1 MNVRKI
7 MRCIALAVLSYDT
20 ALAQN
25 PIINSQFTADPT
37 ARVFNGKVYLYPS
50 HDIPSPIEKLKT
62 WFCMPDYHV
71 FSSENLMDW
80 EDHGVIVSQDKVPW
94 VQDGSYTMWAP
105 DCVEKDGKYYF
116 YFPAAPKGEEKGFG
130 IGVAIADQPEGPFM
144 PMWKP
149 IEGVHGIDPCVLI
162 DKDGQAYI
170 YWAGAGLHMVKLK
183 PNMTELA
190 SEPKLVEGLPEGF
203 KEGPFAFERNGKYY
217 FTFPWVRE
225 KDGTETLAYAMADHP
240 MGPFTFK
247 GIIMDE
253 SPTKCWTNHHS
264 IVEYQG
270 QWYLFYHH
278 NDYSPKFDKNRSVR
292 IDSLNFNPDGT
303 IQKVIPTLRGVG
315 LTKARSRIQIDR
327 YSALQGKGIG
337 IEYLDKNN
345 CFAGWK
351 TLFSKSNTAAL
362 IYNKVDFGNEK
373 VEEITVRAKS
383 SKGGV
388 LVVRADGK
396 KGNIIAK
403 VKIPKSAGWK
413 NIRAQVLHAPQ
424 GVHALHVSLQSGADV
439 EVDWLGFDALPWEKG
454 AFETHQYRNLFAEM
468 GYKQADIDRKVNEVF
483 NDVFYG
489 KNKVYF
495 EVGDSMGYVSD
506 IKNNDVRTEGMSYGM
521 MAAVQFDKK
530 DIFDRLWRWSK
541 KYMQHEEGPYKGYF
555 AWSCKTDGT
564 RNAQGAASDGEL
576 YFVTSLIFA
585 SNRWGNDTGINY
597 LKEAQHILDCSMQK
611 AGMDRTAPLINLE
624 HQLITFTPDHWG
636 GKFTDPSYHLPA
648 FYEVWAKWA
657 NDGRSQFWKE
667 CAEKSREF
675 LHKCINE
682 KTGLNPDYCNY
693 DGSLMKTGQ
702 LLGDAFR
709 YDSWRVPMNI
719 ALDYSWAC
727 KDKEWQQKYAN
738 TLQNFLYS
746 KGIDSFLDQYNVD
759 GTMVEDILPAGT
771 APKALSHSIGFVA
784 TSAAASL
791 VSNHV
796 KGREFVSHFWNAK
809 HEPDKEGFFD
819 GYYDGLLRL
828 FAFMHLSGRYQ
839 IIEPQ

>member
-1 MNVRKI
+1 
-7 MRCIALAVLSYDT
+7 MRYKNILILAQLLAMQLAAS
-20 ALAQN
+20 AQN
-25 PIINSQFTADPT
+25 PIISGQFTADPT
-37 ARVFNGKVYLYPS
+37 ARVFNGKMYLYPS
-50 HDIPSPIEKLKT
+50 HDIPSPIEKLKD

-71 FSSENLMDW
+71 FSSSNLRDW

-105 DCVEKDGKYYF
+105 DCVCKDGRYYF

-130 IGVAIADQPEGPFM
+130 VGVAVADHPEGPFM

-149 IEGVHGIDPCVLI
+149 IDGIHGIDPCVLI
-162 DKDGQAYI
+162 DHDGQAYI
-170 YWAGAGLHMVKLK
+170 YWAGMGLHMAKLK
-183 PNMTELA
+183 SNMMELA
-190 SEPKLVEGLPEGF
+190 SEPQPIEGLPEGF

-217 FTFPWVRE
+217 LTFPWVRE
-225 KDGTETLAYAMADHP
+225 KNGTETLAYAMADHP

-315 LTKARSRIQIDR
+315 LTNARSHIQIDR

-337 IEYLDKNN
+337 IDYLDKNN

-351 TLFSKSNTAAL
+351 TRFGKPNTAI

-383 SKGGV
+383 VKGGV

-403 VKIPKSAGWK
+403 VKIPKSAAWK
-413 NIRAQVLHAPQ
+413 NVRAHVLHAPL

-468 GYKQADIDRKVNEVF
+468 GYKQADINKKVNEVF

-506 IKNNDVRTEGMSYGM
+506 VKNNDVRTEGMSYGM

-541 KYMQHEEGPYKGYF
+541 RYMQHQEGPYKGYF

-597 LKEAQHILDCSMQK
+597 LKEAQNILDSSMQK
-611 AGMDRTAPLINLE
+611 VGMDRTAPLINLE

-657 NDGRSQFWKE
+657 NDGRSKFWQE

-746 KGIDSFLDQYNVD
+746 QGIDSFLDQYNVD

-771 APKALSHSIGFVA
+771 APKALRHSIGLVA

-839 IIEPQ
+839 IIEPQK

>member
-37 ARVFNGKVYLYPS
+37 ARVFNGKMYLYPS
-50 HDIPSPIEKLKT
+50 HDIQSPIEKLKE
-62 WFCMPDYHV
+62 WFCMADYHV
-71 FSSENLMDW
+71 FSSANLTEW
-80 EDHGVIVSQDKVPW
+80 QDHGVIVSQDKVPW

-130 IGVAIADQPEGPFM
+130 IGVAVADQPEGPFM

-162 DKDGQAYI
+162 DKDRQAYI
-170 YWAGAGLHMVKLK
+170 YWAGAGLHMAKLK
-183 PNMTELA
+183 PNMMELA

-278 NDYSPKFDKNRSVR
+278 NDYSPQFDKNRSVR

-315 LTKARSRIQIDR
+315 LTKARSHIQIDR

-337 IEYLDKNN
+337 IDYLDKNN

-351 TLFSKSNTAAL
+351 TRFGKPNTAI

-383 SKGGV
+383 PKGGV

-403 VKIPKSAGWK
+403 VKIPKSAAWK
-413 NIRAQVLHAPQ
+413 NVRAQVLHAPQ

-468 GYKQADIDRKVNEVF
+468 GYKQADIDKKLNEVF
-483 NDVFYG
+483 NDVFHG

-506 IKNNDVRTEGMSYGM
+506 VKNNDVRTEGMSYGM
-521 MAAVQFDKK
+521 MAAVQFGKK

-541 KYMQHEEGPYKGYF
+541 KYMQHQEGPYKGYF

-597 LKEAQHILDCSMQK
+597 LKEAQNILDCSMQK
-611 AGMDRTAPLINLE
+611 VGMDRTAPLINLE

-746 KGIDSFLDQYNVD
+746 QGIDSFLDQYNVD

-771 APKALSHSIGFVA
+771 APKALRHSIGLVA
-784 TSAAASL
+784 TAAAASL

-839 IIEPQ
+839 IIEPQK

>member
-1 MNVRKI
+1 MNIKKTLF
-7 MRCIALAVLSYDT
+7 CALACTVEVA

-37 ARVFNGKVYLYPS
+37 ARVFNGKIYLYPS

-71 FSSENLMDW
+71 FSSSNLTDW

-105 DCVEKDGKYYF
+105 DCVCKDGKYYF

-130 IGVAIADQPEGPFM
+130 VGVAIADHPEGPFM

-149 IEGVHGIDPCVLI
+149 IEGIHGIDPCVLI
-162 DKDGQAYI
+162 DRDGQAYI
-170 YWAGAGLHMVKLK
+170 YWAGMGLHMAKLK
-183 PNMTELA
+183 PNMMELA
-190 SEPKLVEGLPEGF
+190 SEPQAVEGLPEGF

-315 LTKARSRIQIDR
+315 LTNARSRIQIDR

-351 TLFSKSNTAAL
+351 TLFSKSNTAL
-362 IYNKVDFGNEK
+362 IYNKVDFGKEK
-373 VEEITVRAKS
+373 VAEITVRAKS
-383 SKGGV
+383 AKGGV
-388 LVVRADGK
+388 LVVRADGT

-403 VKIPKSAGWK
+403 VKIPRSAAWK
-413 NIRAQVLHAPQ
+413 NVRAQVLHAPQ

-439 EVDWLGFDALPWEKG
+439 EVDWIGFDALPWEKG
-454 AFETHQYRNLFAEM
+454 AFETHQYRNFFAEM
-468 GYKQADIDRKVNEVF
+468 GYKQADIDKKVNEVF

-495 EVGDSMGYVSD
+495 EVGDSMGYISD
-506 IKNNDVRTEGMSYGM
+506 VKNNDVRTEGMSYGM
-521 MAAVQFDKK
+521 MAAVQFGKK

-541 KYMQHEEGPYKGYF
+541 RYMQHQEGPYKGYF

-576 YFVTSLIFA
+576 YFVF
-585 SNRWGNDTGINY
+585 
-597 LKEAQHILDCSMQK
+597 
-611 AGMDRTAPLINLE
+611 
-624 HQLITFTPDHWG
+624 
-636 GKFTDPSYHLPA
+636 
-648 FYEVWAKWA
+648 
-657 NDGRSQFWKE
+657 
-667 CAEKSREF
+667 
-675 LHKCINE
+675 
-682 KTGLNPDYCNY
+682 
-693 DGSLMKTGQ
+693 
-702 LLGDAFR
+702 
-709 YDSWRVPMNI
+709 
-719 ALDYSWAC
+719 
-727 KDKEWQQKYAN
+727 
-738 TLQNFLYS
+738 
-746 KGIDSFLDQYNVD
+746 
-759 GTMVEDILPAGT
+759 
-771 APKALSHSIGFVA
+771 
-784 TSAAASL
+784 
-791 VSNHV
+791 
-796 KGREFVSHFWNAK
+796 
-809 HEPDKEGFFD
+809 
-819 GYYDGLLRL
+819 
-828 FAFMHLSGRYQ
+828 
-839 IIEPQ
+839 